1 MASSVKTIRSLGYD
15 VSAAVVRM
23 SFVMEKSCAEF
34 LHPCLFIYSYFF
46 SFSRIFASF
55 YFFAFSPR
63 MSFIHDEIFS
73 QFSPA
78 RDNAGTECLR
88 GCVCKASFGLH
99 LRSVSGIAFAKRLWD
114 CFCKASVGLCLQS
127 IFGTASAMGLGNCIF
142 NASP

>member
-99 LRSVSGIAFAKRLWD
+99 LRSVSGIAFAKRFLGGI
-114 CFCKASVGLCLQS
+114 CEASS
-127 IFGTASAMGLGNCIF
+127 GLGLRSIYGF
-142 NASP
+142 RFLKHLKDYVFEASP